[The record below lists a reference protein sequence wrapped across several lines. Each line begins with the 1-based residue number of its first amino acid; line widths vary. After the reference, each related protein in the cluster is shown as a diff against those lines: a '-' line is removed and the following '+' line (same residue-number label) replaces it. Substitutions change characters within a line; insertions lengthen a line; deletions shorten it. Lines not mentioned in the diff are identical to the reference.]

1 MFHQPTI
8 NLMTI
13 GHVANGKSTTME
25 ALSGQIT
32 MRHTSELKRN
42 ITIKLGYT
50 SFKIFKIPKKSSP
63 ECYVAKS
70 SETKEYNDPETGEKA
85 ELIRHF
91 SFIDNPGHQIY
102 MRTMLIGASVA
113 DGALL
118 IIAANAQNCPEKQTE
133 EHLSATT
140 MLGLNS
146 LVVAQNKI
154 DLVKDKKAAKQYEHI
169 MKFLRRN
176 SLGNAPIVPICAIK
190 TKVNIDALCAHL
202 IKKIKK
208 PERIKKSPPRLY
220 VIRSFDVNKPR
231 EIKKPSQFKGGVAG
245 CVLMRGFL
253 RVGDKLEIRPGLVTT
268 KGIAPISVKVNTL
281 LLGSKKINYIGPG
294 CNVGVG
300 LNVDP
305 YLTKQDTMVGQVLGP
320 KETLPDVFTECI
332 IEYRLLTYVLGA
344 DEKILTKTNN
354 LIKND
359 ELNIAIGACTVNAI
373 VLETAV
379 PILFLNKQEDAT
391 FPLRKKRSG
400 TCRIQLEYPVCYD
413 LWTKLLITK
422 QVNKSW
428 RLVGCGQIRMIKS
441 EKLSSVSKI
450 NFINRDE

>member
-1 MFHQPTI
+1 MTEKNIRLINKFLTKKKNTKKKNTIKNSIESIMQKIWEKKEIKDETVKNKKNELKNTKFERIFKIFGFIKIERKKSKDLYKQREKVKELNFEMYHPLEKNWMAHQPTI

-50 SFKIFKIPKKSSP
+50 SFKIFKIPNKTSP

-70 SETKEYNDPETGEKA
+70 SETKEYVDPENRQKA
-85 ELIRHF
+85 ELVRHF

-154 DLVKDKKAAKQYEHI
+154 DLVEHKHAAKQYEQI

-202 IKKIKK
+202 IKTIKK
-208 PERIKKSPPRLY
+208 PERIKKAPSRLY
-220 VIRSFDVNKPR
+220 VIRSFDVNKPG
-231 EIKKPSQFKGGVAG
+231 EIKEPNQFKGGVAG

-253 RVGDKLEIRPGLVTT
+253 RVDDELEVRPGLVTT
-268 KGIAPISVKVNTL
+268 
-281 LLGSKKINYIGPG
+281 
-294 CNVGVG
+294 
-300 LNVDP
+300 
-305 YLTKQDTMVGQVLGP
+305 
-320 KETLPDVFTECI
+320 
-332 IEYRLLTYVLGA
+332 
-344 DEKILTKTNN
+344 
-354 LIKND
+354 
-359 ELNIAIGACTVNAI
+359 
-373 VLETAV
+373 
-379 PILFLNKQEDAT
+379 
-391 FPLRKKRSG
+391 
-400 TCRIQLEYPVCYD
+400 
-413 LWTKLLITK
+413 
-422 QVNKSW
+422 
-428 RLVGCGQIRMIKS
+428 
-441 EKLSSVSKI
+441 
-450 NFINRDE
+450 